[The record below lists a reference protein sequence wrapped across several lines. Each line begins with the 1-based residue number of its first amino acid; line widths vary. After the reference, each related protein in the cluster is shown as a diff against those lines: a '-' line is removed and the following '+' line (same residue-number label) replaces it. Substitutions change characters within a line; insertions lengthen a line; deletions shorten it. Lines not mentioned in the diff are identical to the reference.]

1 MNETKTLVDTR
12 RVWLYCAIA
21 FLPAY
26 LIALVVFLTGGLV
39 DSPPIAEGL
48 NLAFLLLIVYMLTPA
63 LAHIL
68 TRLITREGWNNL
80 YLRPKLKRGWRYWLL
95 AWFGTPALMG
105 LGMLVYFLLFPQYFD
120 PELTV
125 LREMLV
131 SSGFDLDTLQMPLAM
146 LLLIQTLQ
154 GVILAPILNAIP
166 IFGEEFGWRAY
177 LQPKLMPLGPRKALV
192 VTGIIWGLWHAPII
206 AMGYNYGNFDP
217 NYWGAP
223 WSGIVMMT
231 LGTIWLGIFF
241 GWLTLK
247 ADSVW
252 PAVIGHAVLNGTAAI
267 SLFMAR
273 GTPLMLLGP
282 TPVGLIGGVGFIAVA
297 LLIFLIPGTFQVKEV
312 VSASEEVIDLA
323 TVEG

>member
-1 MNETKTLVDTR
+1 MNDTKNTVEIR
-12 RVWLYCAIA
+12 RVWIYCVIA
-21 FLPAY
+21 FLLAY
-26 LIALVVFLTGGLV
+26 LIALVIYLTGGLA
-39 DSPPIAEGL
+39 DSPPIAAGL
-48 NLAFLLLIVYMLTPA
+48 DLALLLLIVYMLTPA

-68 TRLITREGWNNL
+68 TRIITREGWSNL
-80 YLRPKLKRGWRYWLL
+80 YLRPKLKRGWLYWLL
-95 AWFGTPALMG
+95 AWFGTPVLMG
-105 LGMLVYFLLFPQYFD
+105 VGMLVYFLLFPPYFD
-120 PELTV
+120 PQLSV
-125 LREMLV
+125 LRDMLV

-166 IFGEEFGWRAY
+166 ILGEEFGWRAY
-177 LQPKLMPLGPRKALV
+177 LQPKLMPMGPRKALV
-192 VTGIIWGLWHAPII
+192 MTGIIWGVWHAPII

-267 SLFMAR
+267 SLYMTR
-273 GTPLMLLGP
+273 GTPLLLLGP
-282 TPVGLIGGVGFIAVA
+282 TPVGLVGGIGFITVGV
-297 LLIFLIPGTFQVKEV
+297 LIFVIPGAFRVKDAVRASDEV
-312 VSASEEVIDLA
+312 LDLSPGA
-323 TVEG
+323 D

>member
-1 MNETKTLVDTR
+1 MLETKNTVDTR
-12 RVWLYCAIA
+12 RVLIYCIIA

-26 LIALVVFLTGGLV
+26 LIALVIYLTGGLI
-39 DSPPIAEGL
+39 DSPSLAAGL
-48 NLAFLLLIVYMLTPA
+48 NLALLLLIVYMLTPA

-68 TRLITREGWNNL
+68 TRIITREGWNNL
-80 YLRPKLKRGWRYWLL
+80 YLRPKLKRGWLFWLL

-105 LGMLVYFLLFPQYFD
+105 IGMLVYFLLFPQNFD
-120 PELTV
+120 PELAV

-131 SSGFDLDTLQMPLAM
+131 SSGFDLDTLQIPLAM

-166 IFGEEFGWRAY
+166 ILGEEFGWRAY

-223 WSGIVMMT
+223 WSGIAMMT

-252 PAVIGHAVLNGTAAI
+252 PAVVGHAVLNGTAAI
-267 SLFMAR
+267 SLYMTR
-273 GTPLMLLGP
+273 GTPLLLLGP
-282 TPVGLIGGVGFIAVA
+282 TPVGLVGGIGFIAFA
-297 LLIFLIPGTFQVKEV
+297 LLIFSLPGAFRVKDV

-323 TVEG
+323 TEVD

>member
-1 MNETKTLVDTR
+1 MNEPKTPVDIR

-26 LIALVVFLTGGLV
+26 LIALAIYLTGGLI

-48 NLAFLLLIVYMLTPA
+48 NLALLLLIVYMLTPA

-68 TRLITREGWNNL
+68 TRIITREGWNNL
-80 YLRPKLKRGWRYWLL
+80 YLRPKLKHGWLYWLL

-105 LGMLVYFLLFPQYFD
+105 IGMLVYFLLFPQYFD
-120 PELTV
+120 PELAV
-125 LREMLV
+125 LRDMLI

-166 IFGEEFGWRAY
+166 ILGEEFGWRAY
-177 LQPKLMPLGPRKALV
+177 LQPKLMSLGPRKAMV

-267 SLFMAR
+267 ALFMAR

-282 TPVGLIGGVGFIAVA
+282 TAVGLIGGLGFIAVA
-297 LLIFLIPGTFQVKEV
+297 LLIFVIPGAFQVKEV
-312 VSASEEVIDLA
+312 VSAS
-323 TVEG
+323 GQHQS